1 MKLLKRNLKSF
12 YYCLY
17 LDSEINKDEDN
28 YETGEKRLIYAPAV
42 KANANI
48 SVPSGNAYTAAF
60 GNAAEYDKIIVTDD
74 TNCPINENSVLF
86 IDKEPENT
94 DAQNN
99 EETAITVT
107 ETTVSVPVYDYTVRR
122 VAKSLNTISIAV
134 SKVKVS

>member
-74 TNCPINENSVLF
+74 ANCPINENSVLF
-86 IDKEPENT
+86 IDKEPEYRSDGT
-94 DAQNN
+94 P
-99 EETAITVT
+99 IF
-107 ETTVSVPVYDYTVRR
+107 DYVVKR
-122 VAKSLNTISIAV
+122 VAPSLNSIAIAV
-134 SKVKVS
+134 SKV